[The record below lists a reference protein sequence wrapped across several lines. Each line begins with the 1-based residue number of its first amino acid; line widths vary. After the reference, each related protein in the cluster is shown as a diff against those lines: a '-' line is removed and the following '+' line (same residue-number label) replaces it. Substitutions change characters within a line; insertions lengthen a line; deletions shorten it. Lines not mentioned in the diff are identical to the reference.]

1 MSTITSNYA
10 KFTGDNLTIT
20 GNFCKGRGRN
30 CMLTGNY
37 IEIYEADGA
46 TITGN
51 FCTVWCENP
60 ASITNLGNY
69 NTINGLAAAPPA
81 RGGSFTGGNIIING
95 VSSRGR
101 HATRVATGGIA
112 ADTVS
117 GCTIVNHGVPGVGG
131 IAAAMV
137 RNCVVT
143 SSRDRERDRSDAPAK
158 HTCMPVSAGEMA
170 CIICMANR
178 VDALLQPCGHTN
190 TCMDCVA
197 KLRAEKSACPTC
209 SKPISGVVAAVV
221 GGVDV

>member
-1 MSTITSNYA
+1 M
-10 KFTGDNLTIT
+10 
-20 GNFCKGRGRN
+20 
-30 CMLTGNY
+30 
-37 IEIYEADGA
+37 
-46 TITGN
+46 
-51 FCTVWCENP
+51 WCENP
-60 ASITNLGNY
+60 ATITNLGNY
-69 NTINGLAAAPPA
+69 STINGLAAAPPA

-95 VSSRGR
+95 AR
-101 HATRVATGGIA
+101 RVASGGIA

-137 RNCVVT
+137 HNCVV
-143 SSRDRERDRSDAPAK
+143 
-158 HTCMPVSAGEMA
+158 TCMPVSAGEMA

-197 KLRAEKSACPTC
+197 KLRAEKSVCPTC